1 MPSGLRS
8 SMLPGT
14 GKGFP
19 AAAQL
24 IRGIVPKLNSSSEAT
39 SRIWGIRSG
48 ERKHTYPGAITGAD
62 T

>member
-1 MPSGLRS
+1 MPSGLWS

-19 AAAQL
+19 AATQL

-39 SRIWGIRSG
+39 SRIWGIRSR
-48 ERKHTYPGAITGAD
+48 ERKDTYPGAITGAD